1 MLPNVLHSRRT
12 SGVFPHQA
20 HARGNIGDGLR
31 AVARHGTRGTVPH
44 APWRIAAGG
53 GLSRGA

>member
-31 AVARHGTRGTVPH
+31 AVARHGTRGARRV
-44 APWRIAAGG
+44 
-53 GLSRGA
+53 